1 MSDHEFHSLGK
12 VVRFFSQFC
21 FLEFCQIVHQIC
33 SSCALFL
40 CLATEGFG
48 SQLSRPLFCS
58 KVTLWPP
65 KNVKF
70 LLFFFFLIEV
80 RRRIGKSFLMSPT
93 EMITWSFCLPVYLLL
108 LSVLLPHCM
117 RLEEEPRHNV
127 YCLLFALFER
137 LMFYKR
143 WALHFYGDSA

>member
-1 MSDHEFHSLGK
+1 MLPSIRKAACWLTCWAWGLISDHEFHSLGK

-33 SSCALFL
+33 SSCALFF
-40 CLATEGFG
+40 CLATEGFR

-70 LLFFFFLIEV
+70 LLCFFFFLNWSQKEN
-80 RRRIGKSFLMSPT
+80 RNKFPDAPYWDDH
-93 EMITWSFCLPVYLLL
+93 MI
-108 LSVLLPHCM
+108 
-117 RLEEEPRHNV
+117 
-127 YCLLFALFER
+127 LLFACVPAFVVCLASTLYAFGR
-137 LMFYKR
+137 
-143 WALHFYGDSA
+143 GITP